1 MDITDHADWLVDLSQ
16 IGLLLKHVKDLLEN
30 FHALLLGDGALSAH
44 KLLEMAPVRETILL
58 LEENFIS
65 KGFVD
70 KRRAVGLSE
79 SAILARIG

>member
-1 MDITDHADWLVDLSQ
+1 MDITDYTDWLVNLSQ
-16 IGLLLKHVKDLLEN
+16 IGLLLKHIKDLLKN
-30 FHALLLGDGALSAH
+30 FHALLLGDGALSTH

-58 LEENFIS
+58 LEENIVS